1 MLTLLALAAS
11 CGPGAGLT
19 VPPAANEVRVPDTD
33 PGPGNGPEP
42 EDAAFIDDAPG
53 INVRRLSRGQ
63 RDAFLAIIN
72 TQSSAC
78 NAPHSL
84 AQSLRDDPSCHDSK
98 VVAQFVADAL
108 RTGASTSDIRGELP
122 SVEKG
127 LVHQDIDVK
136 GRPVYGAVDARVT
149 VVVFAD
155 FECPHCK
162 RESSKLRATID
173 KANGAARLVFK
184 HFPLGHHTVAKQAA
198 IASEIAHR
206 SGKFW
211 EMHNQI
217 FANQSRL
224 TEAMLT
230 DFAANIGLDS
240 KQFAADLGAQVGKA
254 VVEADR
260 EEGDRLQINGTP
272 AVFVDGRLVTS
283 SLFGGTVEGWIA
295 DALSR
300 GS

>member
-1 MLTLLALAAS
+1 M
-11 CGPGAGLT
+11 
-19 VPPAANEVRVPDTD
+19 PPAANEARVPDTD
-33 PGPGNGPEP
+33 PGPSNGPQP
-42 EDAAFIDDAPG
+42 DDAAFIDDAPG
-53 INVRRLSRGQ
+53 VNVRRLSRGQ

-84 AQSLRDDPSCHDSK
+84 AQSLRDDPNCHDSK
-98 VVAQFVADAL
+98 VLAQFVADAL
-108 RTGASTSDIRGELP
+108 RTGSSTSDIRGELP

-127 LVHQDIDVK
+127 LVRRDIDVK
-136 GRPVYGAVDARVT
+136 GRPVYGPADARVT

-162 RESSKLRATID
+162 RESSRLRATID
-173 KANGAARLVFK
+173 KSNGAARLVFK

-230 DFAANIGLDS
+230 DFAADIGLDT
-240 KQFAADLGAQVGKA
+240 KQFTADLGAQLGKD

-260 EEGDRLQINGTP
+260 KEGDRLEINGTP
-272 AVFVDGRLVTS
+272 AVFVDGRLVTD

-295 DALSR
+295 DALARLES
-300 GS
+300 